1 MSRESGCRRTCA
13 GQAGSPGVR
22 GDGGM
27 CGAAPGTSS
36 ALPSGPLLH
45 AVDHWVR
52 YAVERLG
59 LDPRDVDWMRNRL
72 LEYAQAHPD
81 ALGGDVVDD
90 DAVMGL
96 LSSPPS
102 QVQDSFAAIEDAD
115 GGMAAMEWLYRY
127 CVANGY
133 VKQARLSRNPR
144 FEGHG
149 LVVTINKAKPE
160 FSDMRAAALA
170 NGVDGS
176 YAQCTICHANEG
188 LASRGKRTLRTVPV
202 TLGGE
207 EWFWQFSPYGYF
219 REHGI
224 CVNRAHVPMHVDRA
238 TFGRLLDFVERF
250 PGYFLGCN
258 AALPRI
264 GGSVLSHDH
273 YQGGG
278 EVLPMQRTAALHA
291 LHVPDAVVEI
301 LDWPASAVRVVSRS
315 REAVVDTCERI
326 RMAWA
331 AYADPALGVE
341 SVGPDGEPQSSLAPS
356 ARITERGYEM
366 SIVLRNNAVS
376 ETYPLGVFH
385 AHPEYFFVKREG
397 IGLIEAQGLFI
408 LPARLERQLGQL
420 EDVLVSGRA
429 LPGELAAFALAAE
442 EVRDVMGGNGGV
454 GADGADK
461 ADRARVHTLV
471 RDEIASICQRILGNI
486 AVFPDEPALYA
497 FLTGALR

>member
-1 MSRESGCRRTCA
+1 M
-13 GQAGSPGVR
+13 PPVR
-22 GDGGM
+22 
-27 CGAAPGTSS
+27 
-36 ALPSGPLLH
+36 
-45 AVDHWVR
+45 AVDHWVQ
-52 YAVERLG
+52 YAVDRLD
-59 LDPRDVDWMRNRL
+59 LDPRDADWMRNRL
-72 LEYAQAHPD
+72 LEYAQAHP
-81 ALGGDVVDD
+81 GVFEGDVLED

-96 LSSPPS
+96 LSAPPS
-102 QVQDSFAAIEDAD
+102 RVQDTFAAIEDVD
-115 GGMAAMEWLYRY
+115 GSMAAMRWFYRY
-127 CVANGY
+127 GVSNGY
-133 VKQARLSRNPR
+133 VKQARLARNVR
-144 FEGHG
+144 FEGSG

-160 FSDMRAAALA
+160 FADTHAAALA
-170 NGVDGS
+170 NSVDGS

-207 EWFWQFSPYGYF
+207 AWFWQFSPYGYF

-224 CVNRAHVPMHVDRA
+224 CVNRTHVPMHVDRMA
-238 TFGRLLDFVERF
+238 FVRLLDFVDRF

-264 GGSVLSHDH
+264 GGSILSHDH

-278 EVLPMQRTAALHA
+278 GILPMQRAVALHA
-291 LHVPDAVVEI
+291 LRVPDAVVET

-326 RMAWA
+326 RAAWT

-341 SVGPDGEPQSSLAPS
+341 PVGPDGEPQSSLAPS

-366 SIVLRNNAVS
+366 NIVLRNNAVS

-420 EDVLVSGRA
+420 EDVLAAGGPLSR
-429 LPGELAAFALAAE
+429 ELSAFALAAE
-442 EVRDVMGGNGGV
+442 EVRDAMGGNGGP
-454 GADGADK
+454 GPAE
-461 ADRARVHTLV
+461 ADRARVRALV
-471 RDEIASICQRILGNI
+471 RDEIASICRRILGNI
-486 AVFPDEPALYA
+486 AVFPDEPALYD
-497 FLTGALR
+497 FLVGALR